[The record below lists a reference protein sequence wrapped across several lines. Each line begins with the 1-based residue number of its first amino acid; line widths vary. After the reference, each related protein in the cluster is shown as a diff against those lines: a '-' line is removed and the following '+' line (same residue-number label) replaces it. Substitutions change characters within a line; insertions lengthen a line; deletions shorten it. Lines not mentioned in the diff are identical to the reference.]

1 MITEIKLLKAED
13 YTRIPAEK
21 RQEHYGELVERLI
34 RKKYSVSA
42 ELAILR
48 QRDEKPE
55 EFAAYNAYSEQ
66 CKAEA
71 KEALKEQ

>member
-1 MITEIKLLKAED
+1 MLKDIHFLDEND
-13 YTRIPAEK
+13 FTRLPTDK

-34 RKKYSVSA
+34 RKKYTVSA

-55 EFAAYNAYSEQ
+55 EFAEYNAYAEQ
-66 CKAEA
+66 CKVEA
-71 KEALKEQ
+71 KSILRV

>member
-1 MITEIKLLKAED
+1 MTIKNVQLLNAED
-13 YTRIPAEK
+13 YGRIPAEK

-34 RKKYSVSA
+34 RKKYTVSA

-55 EFAAYNAYSEQ
+55 EFAEYNAYAEQ

-71 KEALKEQ
+71 KKILG